1 MTRRGSRTA
10 SPGDAAGARR
20 RTVAAVIASVPTK
33 PVLRGWLH
41 VVAFATCS
49 VLVVILVTTADSAT
63 ARISLTVYGVGIL
76 AMLGVSSLYHRCRWG
91 ERAHA
96 IVARLDHSAIYLA
109 IAGTYTPVA
118 ILTLDGWTRVAIL
131 AISWSGAVVGSSL
144 IWTSLRVPRA
154 LFTALYVVVG
164 WAALVAL
171 PQLFS
176 ALGGTGFG
184 LVIGGGVAYTVGAVV
199 YGLRRPDPWPR
210 VFGFHEVFHACTVV
224 GVGTHLAAIGLVV
237 VPRA

>member
-1 MTRRGSRTA
+1 
-10 SPGDAAGARR
+10 
-20 RTVAAVIASVPTK
+20 VIAPVPTK
-33 PVLRGWLH
+33 PVLRGWSH
-41 VVAFATCS
+41 VVAFAACS
-49 VLVVILVTTADSAT
+49 VLVVIVGLSADSAT
-63 ARISLTVYGVGIL
+63 ARIAIGVYGAGIL
-76 AMLGVSSLYHRCRWG
+76 AMLGVSSLYHRCRWSD
-91 ERAHA
+91 RAHA
-96 IVARLDHSAIYLA
+96 LVARLDHSAIYLA

-118 ILTLDGWTRVAIL
+118 VLTLDGWTRVAIL
-131 AISWSGAVVGSSL
+131 TISWTGAVVGSSL
-144 IWTSLRVPRA
+144 IWTPLRIPRA
-154 LFTALYVVVG
+154 VFVALYTVVG

-176 ALGGTGFG
+176 GLGGMGFG
-184 LVIGGGVAYTVGAVV
+184 LIMGGGVAYTVGAVV

>member
-1 MTRRGSRTA
+1 M
-10 SPGDAAGARR
+10 
-20 RTVAAVIASVPTK
+20 VAPVPTK
-33 PVLRGWLH
+33 PVLRGWSH
-41 VVAFATCS
+41 VVAFAACS
-49 VLVVILVTTADSAT
+49 VLVVIVVLSADGVT
-63 ARISLTVYGVGIL
+63 ARLALTAYGTGIL
-76 AMLGVSSLYHRCRWG
+76 AMLGVSSLYHRGRWG

-96 IVARLDHSAIYLA
+96 IMSRLDHSAIYLA

-131 AISWSGAVVGSSL
+131 VIAWSGAIVGSSL
-144 IWTSLRVPRA
+144 IWAPLRVPRA

-176 ALGGTGFG
+176 GLGGTGFG

-210 VFGFHEVFHACTVV
+210 VFGFHEVFHACTLV
-224 GVGTHLAAIGLVV
+224 GVGTHMAAIGLVV